1 MKTTKFLTILLIA
14 LMLVGTAAAAE
25 TWIETE
31 VAPGVTIKSDSSGD
45 VADTTQSFNL
55 YNGNGDPVTVRAHAD
70 DSGNYETVINCDHP
84 ASSGSSGGSGHRVGQ
99 ATINENSIK
108 KEETIRTVIEYVE
121 VPGETK
127 MVYVEAPLLPDHK
140 CNHIVC
146 IIIILILLCLL
157 IATNLYWSRKN
168 KKGRY

>member
-45 VADTTQSFNL
+45 VADTTQAFNL

-70 DSGNYETVINCDHP
+70 DSGNYETVINCDHST
-84 ASSGSSGGSGHRVGQ
+84 SSGSSGGSGHRVGQ
-99 ATINENSIK
+99 ATINENSII
-108 KEETIRTVIEYVE
+108 KEETVRTVIEYVE

-127 MVYVEAPLLPDHK
+127 TVYVDVPLLSDHK
-140 CNHIVC
+140 CNHFYC
-146 IIIILILLCLL
+146 LLLIWLLLVLL
-157 IATNLYWSRKN
+157 IATNLYWYRKN
-168 KKGRY
+168 KKGEN